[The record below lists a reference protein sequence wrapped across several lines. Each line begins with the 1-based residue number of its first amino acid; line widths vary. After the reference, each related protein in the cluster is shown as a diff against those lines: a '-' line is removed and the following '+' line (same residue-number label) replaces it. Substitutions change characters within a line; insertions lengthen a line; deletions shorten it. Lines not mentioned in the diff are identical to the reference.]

1 MERYSEYKDSG
12 VNWLGEIPRHWG
24 LIKSKYLWKESFNI
38 SEQGNEELLSV
49 SQYDGITP
57 AKGDTRSEALDG
69 YKIVKKDDLVINIML
84 AWMGGLGISAYNG
97 IVSPAYCVYKL
108 NHNYN
113 PRFFHYLYKTPLYLS
128 EFAKHSTG
136 VIPSRW
142 RMYTDDFGQV
152 LSLIPPIEE
161 QNAIVAYLDKVTSK
175 IDAAIA
181 QQQKMIE
188 LLNERKQIIINNA
201 VTKGL
206 DPTAKMKP
214 SGIPWLGNI
223 PAHWE
228 VKKLKHLGT
237 TTKNL
242 INPKLFKEKKYSEYS
257 MPAFDNGRM
266 PAFVM
271 GDNMESTKILL
282 NGATLLV
289 NKLNVHKRRIWFVND
304 PGPNSV
310 ASTEFIPFQL
320 THVHSQYVEYMLI
333 SDQITNYLRNN
344 EFGATNSQRRISPNI
359 IFNTNVTIP
368 PIEEQIKIAD
378 YLKKQFMRIDMI
390 IDKKKTILRLFK
402 ERKQIIINDIVT
414 GKVKVI

>member
-1 MERYSEYKDSG
+1 
-12 VNWLGEIPRHWG
+12 
-24 LIKSKYLWKESFNI
+24 
-38 SEQGNEELLSV
+38 
-49 SQYDGITP
+49 
-57 AKGDTRSEALDG
+57 
-69 YKIVKKDDLVINIML
+69 
-84 AWMGGLGISAYNG
+84 
-97 IVSPAYCVYKL
+97 
-108 NHNYN
+108 
-113 PRFFHYLYKTPLYLS
+113 
-128 EFAKHSTG
+128 
-136 VIPSRW
+136 
-142 RMYTDDFGQV
+142 
-152 LSLIPPIEE
+152 
-161 QNAIVAYLDKVTSK
+161 
-175 IDAAIA
+175 
-181 QQQKMIE
+181 
-188 LLNERKQIIINNA
+188 
-201 VTKGL
+201 
-206 DPTAKMKP
+206 
-214 SGIPWLGNI
+214 
-223 PAHWE
+223 
-228 VKKLKHLGT
+228 
-237 TTKNL
+237 
-242 INPKLFKEKKYSEYS
+242 
-257 MPAFDNGRM
+257 
-266 PAFVM
+266 
-271 GDNMESTKILL
+271 MESTKILL